1 MTQSVSTQAQAT
13 HPRHA
18 PFDFDAWK
26 ALAAHDPEAFERQR
40 REVLDQAIAAAPER
54 LQKRLTGLQWRIDTE
69 RRLARNP
76 LSSCIGIYEKMWS
89 QVYDEGGLLDQLNR
103 FCDAFNQPRPDEA
116 SSCQGPRATK
126 DPS

>member
-13 HPRHA
+13 QPQCA
-18 PFDFDAWK
+18 PFDFDAWM
-26 ALAAHDPEAFERQR
+26 ALAARDPEAFERQR
-40 REVLDQAIAAAPER
+40 REILDQAIADAPER

-89 QVYDEGGLLDQLNR
+89 QVYDDGGLLDQLNR
-103 FCDAFNQPRPDEA
+103 FCDAFNQPRPEEA
-116 SSCQGPRATK
+116 PARPGPRATK